1 MRSEREGLPGEGH
14 KKHLNLISL
23 KKSTSSGNNEKVAG
37 RLTKLDI
44 KINTNGSAQ
53 LISVLTTERRSLR
66 DREKK
71 EVVMVEKGEGG

>member
-1 MRSEREGLPGEGH
+1 MRSERDGLPGEGH
-14 KKHLNLISL
+14 EKHLNLISL
-23 KKSTSSGNNEKVAG
+23 KKSTSPRNNEKVAG

-44 KINTNGSAQ
+44 KININGSAQ
-53 LISVLTTERRSLR
+53 HSVLTTERRSLR